1 MDKSSLPII
10 LALDTSSKRASMAV
24 ARGPHLIGTLQG
36 EADEKRS
43 ERLWG
48 EIDYLLKEAGLTIRD
63 VDLYSVCIGPGGFT
77 GLRVGIAAIKGFAT
91 ANKKQIVGVTSLE
104 AVALSAAPAR
114 QVFATVNAYKGEV
127 YSQLFRFDDAGL
139 PVAQEPP
146 LVTTSIKVLERIASL
161 DNTVLAGDCADSN
174 AGNRLQAEY
183 IAEIA
188 FKRYDQSNAQ
198 NPEQVRACYV
208 RPSEAEIKLS
218 EGLLVNKI
226 KRVLKQ
232 E

>member
-1 MDKSSLPII
+1 
-10 LALDTSSKRASMAV
+10 MAV
-24 ARGPHLIGTLQG
+24 VRGPHLIGTLQG

-104 AVALSAAPAR
+104 AVALSAAPAQ

-127 YSQLFRFDDAGL
+127 YSQLFRFNDAGL

-146 LVTTSIKVLERIASL
+146 VVTTSIKVLERIASF

-174 AGNRLQAEY
+174 AGNRLHAEY

-188 FKRYDQSNAQ
+188 FKKYAQSKAQ

-218 EGLLVNKI
+218 EGLLGSKI